1 MEDNTKLL
9 LQRLAEDDKTLEAI
23 REVLLEQTN
32 VKPNLSLS
40 NELLGAEIRA
50 AEIAKQIVTE
60 GLRNIKKLKII
71 TRSEQSDKN
80 PGR

>member
-1 MEDNTKLL
+1 MDDTTKLL

-23 REVLLEQTN
+23 RESLMEEIVT
-32 VKPNLSLS
+32 KPNLSLN

-50 AEIAKQIVTE
+50 VEIAKQLIME
-60 GLRNIKKLKII
+60 GLRNIKKLKVIE
-71 TRSEQSDKN
+71 RSGQQDKN